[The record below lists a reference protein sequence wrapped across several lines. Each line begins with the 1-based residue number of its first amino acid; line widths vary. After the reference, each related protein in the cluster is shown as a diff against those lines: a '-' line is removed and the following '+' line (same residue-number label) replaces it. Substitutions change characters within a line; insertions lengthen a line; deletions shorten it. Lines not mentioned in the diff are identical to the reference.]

1 MYIKQVL
8 VLALT
13 TVSFAGLGFA
23 AACGSGTL
31 AVYDVPGFSCTIG
44 GDTLSSF
51 QLLTGTFGNTE
62 LSAGLVT
69 ITPNASTYFPSIS
82 ISVNQTAVANASLE
96 TMFTY
101 DISGSLFTGI
111 AASLSGASEVGNG
124 GVSAIV
130 NFCEGGNF
138 GPDGVDGC
146 TKANDGFALVDGAL
160 NSQSEGFSRV
170 PFVAVTDDF
179 EIDGPASG
187 GTVTNS
193 FTAVPE
199 PMSTSLAGFG
209 LALLGVLKVRSI
221 RAKQE
226 SK

>member
-23 AACGSGTL
+23 AACGPATL
-31 AVYDVPGFSCTIG
+31 AVYDAGGFSCTIG
-44 GDTLSSF
+44 GDTLSNF
-51 QLLTGTFGNTE
+51 QLLPGTFGNTE
-62 LSAGLVT
+62 LSAASVT

-82 ISVNQTAVANASLE
+82 ISVNQTAAANASLE

-111 AASLSGASEVGNG
+111 AAGLSGASETAAG

-146 TKANDGFALVDGAL
+146 TKPNDGFGLVDGAL
-160 NSQSEGFSRV
+160 NSQMEGFSKV
-170 PFVAVTDDF
+170 SFVSVTDDF
-179 EIDGPASG
+179 EIDGPASA

-199 PMSTSLAGFG
+199 PMSTALAGFG
-209 LALLGVLKVRSI
+209 LTLLGVLKVRST